1 MSNLLD
7 ISPISYTNK
16 DFRSIYEELLN
27 LINDLTERWDPKS
40 TNESD
45 PGLVLVK
52 LKAFL
57 ADKLNYN
64 IDKNTLENFPSQASQ
79 RGNAQKLYDILG
91 YGMKYY
97 QAATTTITM
106 RYNRGNNPGVYS
118 VTNKGAYTIPA
129 FTQLT
134 DDSNTINYV
143 TKYNVQVPIEQ
154 GNNSYAEVEIL
165 EGFI

>member
-1 MSNLLD
+1 MSENLLD
-7 ISPISYTNK
+7 NMSYTNK
-16 DFRSIYEELLN
+16 SFQDIYPELL
-27 LINDLTERWDPKS
+27 DLAKKISYRWDPTES
-40 TNESD
+40 NESD
-45 PGLVLVK
+45 PGVVLLK
-52 LKAFL
+52 LCAII

-97 QAATTTITM
+97 QAATTAITM
-106 RYNRGNNPGVYS
+106 RYNKGNNPGVYS

-154 GNNSYAEVEIL
+154 GNNSYAEVEVL

>member
-1 MSNLLD
+1 MPNTID

-16 DFRSIYEELLN
+16 DFRAIYEELLN
-27 LINDLTERWDPKS
+27 LINDLTDRWDPKS

-64 IDKNTLENFPSQASQ
+64 IDKNILENFPSQATQ

-97 QAATTTITM
+97 QSAVTTVTM
-106 RYNRGNNPGVYS
+106 RYNRGNNPGIYS
-118 VTNKGAYTIPA
+118 VSNKGAYTIPA

-134 DDSNTINYV
+134 DT
-143 TKYNVQVPIEQ
+143 
-154 GNNSYAEVEIL
+154 NN
-165 EGFI
+165 